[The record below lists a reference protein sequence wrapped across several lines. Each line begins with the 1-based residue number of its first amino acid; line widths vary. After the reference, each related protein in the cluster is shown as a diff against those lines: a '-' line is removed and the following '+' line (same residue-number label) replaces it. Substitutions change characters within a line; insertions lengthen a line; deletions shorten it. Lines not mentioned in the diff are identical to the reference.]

1 MSEEELIRRAQNGD
15 VGAFGD
21 LVRSHYHGL
30 FAFASRHVSE
40 FDAEEVVQETF
51 LKAFGG
57 IRTLRIATR
66 FGQWLHAICRNQIVD
81 SIRTAA
87 ATVDDDVES
96 FSDRACG
103 GAENVHEVGSAALL
117 DAVMRLGTRHRDVIR
132 LRYVDGLSLR
142 RIGSILGVREALV
155 KSRLHEAR
163 EVLRRLLP
171 NGADAPSGSVAVLP
185 LLKEVI
191 MKSVELI
198 RSAASVFSRLSLE
211 DQAGICEAVGEQRRF
226 AGRLVEGISRLGGGM
241 ELLQGCDAH
250 LDERELA
257 AVLNYSDDGVRARCL
272 AMAAGRYPKL
282 AATLQR
288 TMVLPELNTQDK
300 GLRLGSEAIEGRDDC
315 ILVSLNGYIDAY
327 NAAFFMERLGSII
340 SGGYT
345 RLVLDCAGLNF
356 ISSEGIGA
364 MTALRNGLA
373 RRYGDIC
380 ILAMQAPVREVF
392 RFLCIAEFFVFRET
406 RGEALEWARE
416 SAQRTPGDGPPDG
429 PGLAGTLRCLCG
441 LGTSEDGVPL
451 QTAKLEGGS
460 VLAFGYLGMT
470 REETGD
476 YFCIRRLDEDRMV
489 WILSD
494 ASGRGTAATDAMT
507 KVAAVFQSF
516 LGALRSPD
524 TPATLERL
532 AYAINDVLYHEGSP
546 VTFCAL
552 QTGVVDGHTGDCAV
566 VHCGTPFLRVF
577 DPHRGELVTRTL
589 ASAPSAGSFSSALVR
604 EKTGF
609 RVEQLSMEAG
619 ASLFFLT
626 DGIEES
632 RRVPR
637 DADLEPIAP
646 PPGRPP
652 WEQFG
657 AERMSAVIAAAITR
671 GRYEL
676 MREHCGGSM
685 RSDRFDFTRRPG
697 TVEDAILAL
706 AAVEEVFRLT
716 PVPADIQV
724 DARQGSPTTPGL
736 PPASA
741 IAVLPPQVDRFLSE
755 CLDGYHEL
763 FSHRVRVLADA
774 VHYAGLLQDQRFDG
788 VALLAIGRKAVP
800 TESAGVADR

>member
-1 MSEEELIRRAQNGD
+1 MSDEELIRRAQNGD

-57 IRTLRIATR
+57 IRTLRVATR

-198 RSAASVFSRLSLE
+198 RSAASVFSRALAGGPGGNLRGGRRAASVRR
-211 DQAGICEAVGEQRRF
+211 QARGGYLPPRRWDGV
-226 AGRLVEGISRLGGGM
+226 APGVRRPPV
-241 ELLQGCDAH
+241 
-250 LDERELA
+250 DERELA

-373 RRYGDIC
+373 RRCGDIC

-416 SAQRTPGDGPPDG
+416 SAQRTPGDGPPDC

-736 PPASA
+736 TSC
-741 IAVLPPQVDRFLSE
+741 I
-755 CLDGYHEL
+755 C
-763 FSHRVRVLADA
+763 HRSTAA
-774 VHYAGLLQDQRFDG
+774 PG
-788 VALLAIGRKAVP
+788 
-800 TESAGVADR
+800 